1 MKNLVQ
7 FIQEAKNDDANKY
20 YVKINDLENDK
31 KYWVASFSDENNE
44 FEPTEVIFKKKGKY
58 FTFANPDDDRDQFG
72 WHELVSSAGDDKK
85 TPHVAIFKNEKEA
98 KNFCKHY
105 NDTCNSNCKNMKK
118 KKSIDRDFSV
128 DRQFRKDAMNK
139 SKIIGDEYF
148 SVDI

>member
-7 FIQEAKNDDANKY
+7 FIQESKIDDANKY
-20 YVKINDLENDK
+20 YVKINDLENGK
-31 KYWVASFSDENNE
+31 KYWVGAFSDETDE
-44 FEPTEVIFKKKGKY
+44 FEPTEVIFKKKGRY
-58 FTFANPDDDRDQFG
+58 FTFVNPDDDRDQFG
-72 WHELVSSAGDDKK
+72 WHELVSSAGDDKH

-105 NDTCNSNCKNMKK
+105 NDMKK
-118 KKSIDRDFSV
+118 RKLNDRDDDNEDDDKISV
-128 DRQFRKDAMNK
+128 DGVFRKDAMNK